1 MASEK
6 IKAQKQQIVADLVEK
21 LKTASSCVIVTYAGI
36 TVENDTKMRAE
47 LREAG
52 VEYSVIKNTMTKRAV
67 EEVGYAQLGEV
78 LEGMTAVAISQN
90 DAVAPAKILK
100 KYADTVET
108 FDIKA
113 GFVDG
118 EILDKAG
125 VMALAEIP
133 SKETLIAK
141 ILGCVRS
148 PLYNLAYVLQ
158 AIIDKQGEGAPA
170 AAEAAPAEEAAA
182 E

>member
-1 MASEK
+1 MLFRSA
-6 IKAQKQQIVADLVEK
+6 I
-21 LKTASSCVIVTYAGI
+21 
-36 TVENDTKMRAE
+36 
-47 LREAG
+47 
-52 VEYSVIKNTMTKRAV
+52 
-67 EEVGYAQLGEV
+67 
-78 LEGMTAVAISQN
+78 AISQD